1 MFLEAGGAYEL
12 RFRCRLD
19 NGLKL
24 DEKVIT
30 PAKTPR
36 NWNKTI
42 AQMWENEKIPFQ
54 REKKMDS
61 NARIVE
67 AKFIPRQV
75 QRGQKGE
82 NGFD

>member
-1 MFLEAGGAYEL
+1 
-12 RFRCRLD
+12 
-19 NGLKL
+19 
-24 DEKVIT
+24 
-30 PAKTPR
+30 
-36 NWNKTI
+36 
-42 AQMWENEKIPFQ
+42 MWENEKIPFQ